1 LAFLRVEL
9 PYKEKIVLKGHCI
22 SPYGEINKVQGDMHK
37 QEK

>member
-9 PYKEKIVLKGHCI
+9 PYKEKTVLKGPCI
-22 SPYGEINKVQGDMHK
+22 TPYVKINKVQGDMHK

>member
-9 PYKEKIVLKGHCI
+9 PYKEMTVVKGPCTA
-22 SPYGEINKVQGDMHK
+22 PYVEINKMQGDMHK